1 MEVKAFKRS
10 RLRSVETFQLLITA
24 LKLIECQLLCS
35 KLEVRL
41 VKRWK
46 SFRKGMTK
54 IGMVS
59 EFILIQ
65 KYSENQWI
73 EIAKETLS
81 KITELKSI
89 SIKLNSAKIR
99 KREFENIVLL
109 IRKSSSKINRVC
121 LRQENLIQMKWKT
134 HLCKLQGIIIMF
146 TTQTIWKQSFDLNLK
161 CSNWNQ
167 TMILSLTLKK
177 INVTLM
183 NL

>member
-24 LKLIECQLLCS
+24 LKQIECQLWCS

-54 IGMVS
+54 IEIVS

-65 KYSENQWI
+65 KYNENLRI

-81 KITELKSI
+81 KLTELKSI
-89 SIKLNSAKIR
+89 NIKQNSAKIR
-99 KREFENIVLL
+99 KIEYENIVLL

-121 LRQENLIQMKWKT
+121 LKRGSLIQMKWKT
-134 HLCKLQGIIIMF
+134 HICKLQDTIIMF
-146 TTQTIWKQSFDLNLK
+146 TTQTIWKLSFDLNLK
-161 CSNWNQ
+161 CSN
-167 TMILSLTLKK
+167 
-177 INVTLM
+177 
-183 NL
+183 